1 MEVPDGSGAIHSAG
15 PFPVGGEIMCRTV
28 GAVLAL
34 LLVLPAARA
43 DDKPKDKPLTPQEQY
58 KALLKEQQDAM
69 KAYQDA
75 FQKATTAEEKRKVRE
90 EMYPKPEKA
99 APKFLELAE
108 KNPKAA
114 VAVDALVWVVT
125 NVRGGPGGEDSP
137 RAKAVAILLKE
148 HVQSEKMGPVC
159 QSLAQGGDKE
169 GEELL
174 RGILEK
180 NPHKGAQG
188 LACLSLA
195 QRLKGRA
202 EQVPESQADEADK
215 LRKESEELFERAGA
229 KYGGVK
235 LGSGTVGAAAKT
247 ELFELRHL
255 SVGKEAPDIVGQDA
269 DGKKFKL
276 SDYRGKVVLLD
287 FWGNW

>member
-1 MEVPDGSGAIHSAG
+1 
-15 PFPVGGEIMCRTV
+15 MCRTA
-28 GAVLAL
+28 GGVLIL
-34 LLVLPAARA
+34 LLALPAARA
-43 DDKPKDKPLTPQEQY
+43 SDKAKDRPLTPQEQY
-58 KALLKEQQDAM
+58 KALLKEHQDAM
-69 KAYQDA
+69 KAYQEA
-75 FQKATTAEEKRKVRE
+75 SQKATTPEEKRKVRE
-90 EMYPKPEKA
+90 EKYPNL

-108 KNPKAA
+108 KHPKAA

-125 NVRGGPGGEDSP
+125 NDRGGGEDSP
-137 RAKAVAILLKE
+137 RAKAAAILLKE
-148 HVQSEKMGPVC
+148 HVQSDKIGSVC
-159 QSLAQGGDKE
+159 QSLASGGDKE

-180 NPHKGAQG
+180 NTHKSVQG

-202 EQVPESQADEADK
+202 EEMPESQAEEAEK

-229 KYGGVK
+229 KYGSVK
-235 LGSGTVGAAAKT
+235 LGSGTVGATAKT
-247 ELFELRHL
+247 ELFELRFL
-255 SVGKEAPDIVGQDA
+255 SVGKEAPDIVGLDA